1 MVKDNQKGL
10 TKAELKQLES
20 WEKQIEEI
28 DNNRLMEI
36 HSKSQELCDNFDKTK
51 DR

>member
-1 MVKDNQKGL
+1 MNANSSKGL
-10 TKAELKQLES
+10 TKVELKKLES

-28 DNNRLMEI
+28 DNRRLMEI